1 MNKIDKLDKSDNE
14 TLNMLNYKIKY
25 LDLMDEIRD
34 AVNEINSSDYSRK
47 ALGRFKEKIEKLLYD
62 NL

>member
-1 MNKIDKLDKSDNE
+1 MSKINKSDESDNE
-14 TLNMLNYKIKY
+14 ALSMLNYKMKY

-34 AVNEINSSDYSRK
+34 AVDEINSSDYSRK

>member
-1 MNKIDKLDKSDNE
+1 MNKIDKSNNE
-14 TLNMLNYKIKY
+14 NLNMLNYKIKY
-25 LDLMDEIRD
+25 SDLIGEIRD